1 MQQIGATRAQS
12 ITIAELQD
20 NLLHYL
26 QEVEAGASITII
38 GDDGAIA
45 ALRPI
50 VRTTPA
56 PTQSLSPV
64 RMTGRPIASN
74 NLGPSMPVEI
84 LD

>member
-1 MQQIGATRAQS
+1 MQQVGAIHARTV
-12 ITIAELQD
+12 TIAELQD

-26 QEVEAGASITII
+26 QQVEAGATISIV
-38 GDDGAIA
+38 GADGAIA

-50 VRTTPA
+50 VRTPA
-56 PTQSLSPV
+56 LASSPI

-74 NLGPSMPVEI
+74 DLGPSMPVEI

>member
-1 MQQIGATRAQS
+1 MQKVGATRAQS

-26 QEVEAGASITII
+26 QEVEAGATITIV
-38 GDDGAIA
+38 GADGAIA

-56 PTQSLSPV
+56 RSLSPV